1 MARQRILILGHGAM
15 GRMFEGLLSEHDL
28 VIWDRDPETGRES
41 VVLED
46 VCGDRD
52 VVLFALPAHPH
63 REMAERLVDRLD
75 EDAVCLSIA
84 KGLDSEGKPPAAV
97 FEEVFA
103 ARLAWGM
110 ICGPMIA
117 SELSA
122 GRSGF
127 AVLAASSARARQA
140 AALFA
145 GTGLYLDT
153 RADVIGAGWA
163 VILKNVFVPLIG
175 AADALELGDNMRGFL
190 VAEAVSELSGIV
202 EAMGGDRATVH
213 GTAGLGDL
221 VTTATS
227 ASSHH
232 RRIGADLASGR
243 TDQVVADD
251 EFIRSEGVHTVERI
265 REFDLI
271 PGGRYPLF
279 DLAADF
285 LCGDPVFDEA
295 LARYLED
302 RFRHPG

>member
-28 VIWDRDPETGRES
+28 VIWDRDPDSGREN

-46 VCGDRD
+46 VCRDRD
-52 VVLFALPAHPH
+52 TVLFALPAHPH

-84 KGLDSEGKPPAAV
+84 KGLDSEGKPPAVV
-97 FEEVFA
+97 FDEVFGK
-103 ARLAWGM
+103 RLAWGM

-122 GRSGF
+122 GRPGF
-127 AVLAASSARARQA
+127 AVLAASTARARKA
-140 AALFA
+140 AELFA

-153 RADVIGAGWA
+153 CADVIGAGWA

-190 VAEAVSELSGIV
+190 VAEAVDELAGIV
-202 EAMGGDRATVH
+202 EAMGGDRATAH

-227 ASSHH
+227 ATSHH
-232 RRIGADLASGR
+232 RKIGADLAAGR
-243 TDQVVADD
+243 TDKVVADD

-265 REFDLI
+265 REFDLLAS
-271 PGGRYPLF
+271 GRYPLF

-285 LCGDPVFDEA
+285 LGGDLVLDESM
-295 LARYLED
+295 ARYLED